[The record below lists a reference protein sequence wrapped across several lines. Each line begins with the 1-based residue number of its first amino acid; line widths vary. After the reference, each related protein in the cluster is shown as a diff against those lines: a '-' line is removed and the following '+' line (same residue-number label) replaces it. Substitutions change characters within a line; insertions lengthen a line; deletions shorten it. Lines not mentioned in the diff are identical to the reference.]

1 MRRLMLGGVV
11 AALVATAGFLIS
23 VSGAI
28 ALAQFAG
35 PLPVADQSTAKAGT
49 PGG

>member
-1 MRRLMLGGVV
+1 MHSGY
-11 AALVATAGFLIS
+11 ALVATAGFVIA
-23 VSGAI
+23 VSAVI

-49 PGG
+49 PSG